1 MTDTAEGAV
10 RLYLMYLDDPT
21 KLVDQTAVKKAEA
34 AVGSAKDP
42 LDRLQALATL
52 ERARQADG
60 DLLRKDFVAHA
71 RTYAEDQDI
80 PASAF
85 REMGVPADTLAEAGF
100 DMGTSRRRRRSAP
113 TTAGRSRAPRVP
125 LDEIKSAVGSL
136 SKRFTLSDL
145 ADAAGGGSPATLR
158 KAVDELIADK
168 RVTKIGPKEDHH
180 GRGRA
185 PTVYELS

>member
-21 KLVDQTAVKKAEA
+21 KLVDASAVKKAET
-34 AVGSAKDP
+34 AVSSAKDP
-42 LDRLQALATL
+42 LDRLQALAAL

-60 DLLRKDFVAHA
+60 NQLHQDFVAHA
-71 RTYAEDQDI
+71 RAYALEQDI
-80 PASAF
+80 PAGAF
-85 REMGVPADTLAEAGF
+85 REMGVPIETLIEAGF
-100 DMGTSRRRRRSAP
+100 DMGTGRRRRRNGAA
-113 TTAGRSRAPRVP
+113 TAGRSRAPRVP
-125 LDEIKSAVGSL
+125 LEDIKSAVGSL
-136 SKRFTLSDL
+136 KGRFTLSDL
-145 ADAAGGGSPATLR
+145 AGAAGGGSPATLR

-168 RVTKIGPKEDHH
+168 RVVKIGPKDDHH

>member
-21 KLVDQTAVKKAEA
+21 KLVDETAVKKAEA

-42 LDRLQALATL
+42 LDRLQALAAL

-60 DLLRKDFVAHA
+60 EQLRKDFVAQA
-71 RTYAEDQDI
+71 RAYAEKQDI
-80 PASAF
+80 PVSAF

-100 DMGTSRRRRRSAP
+100 DMGTSRRRRRSLAP
-113 TTAGRSRAPRVP
+113 TAGRSRAPRVP
-125 LDEIKSAVGSL
+125 LEEIKSSLSSL
-136 SKRFTLSDL
+136 SKRFTLTDL

-158 KAVDELIADK
+158 KAVDELIAEK
-168 RVTKIGPKEDHH
+168 RVVKVGPKQDHH

>member
-42 LDRLQALATL
+42 LDRLQALARL

-60 DLLRKDFVAHA
+60 DLLRKDFVAQA

-158 KAVDELIADK
+158 KAVEELIADK

>member
-42 LDRLQALATL
+42 LDRLQALAKL

-60 DLLRKDFVAHA
+60 DQLREDFVAQA

-168 RVTKIGPKEDHH
+168 RVTKIGPKQDHH

>member
-60 DLLRKDFVAHA
+60 DLLRKDFVAQA